1 MSPINVMLD
10 LDGVMVNLDKK
21 IQEVFGTAYKNVPSN
36 VLWDTLGDIP
46 NLFLNLEPMP
56 NYLTL
61 FNVLKAL
68 ESNGLIHLEILTS
81 LPYSTKKLVTSKQ
94 DKTEWVRQYLD
105 KDIKVN
111 TVVGG
116 AKKSKFVTQPTDI
129 LIDDL
134 ERNITAWQ
142 NAGGVGILHKSVAY
156 TIAAIGHHVGD

>member
-1 MSPINVMLD
+1 MINVMLD

-21 IQEVFGTAYKNVPSN
+21 IQEVFGTDYKNVPSN
-36 VLWDTLGDIP
+36 VLWNTLGEID

-56 NYLTL
+56 SYLTL
-61 FNVLKAL
+61 FNYLQQLHNTGVIK
-68 ESNGLIHLEILTS
+68 LEILTS

-105 KDIKVN
+105 KNIKVN

-116 AKKSKFVTQPTDI
+116 AKKAKFVTQPTDI

-156 TIAAIGHHVGD
+156 TIAAIGHHVGE

>member
-1 MSPINVMLD
+1 MTINVYLD

-21 IQEVFGTAYKNVPSN
+21 IQEVFGTEYKNISPN
-36 VLWDTLGDIP
+36 ILWDTLGDIP

-61 FNVLKAL
+61 FNFLKQL
-68 ESNGLIHLEILTS
+68 ESNGTIHLEILTS

-94 DKTEWVRQYLD
+94 DKTAWVREYLD
-105 KDIKVN
+105 KDIVVN

-116 AKKSKFVTQPTDI
+116 AKKAKFVKHPTDI

-134 ERNITAWQ
+134 ERNIIAWQ
-142 NAGGVGILHKSVAY
+142 TAGGIGILHKSNGY
-156 TIAAIGHHVGD
+156 TIAGLGQHVGN

>member
-1 MSPINVMLD
+1 MINVYCD

-21 IQEVFGTAYKNVPSN
+21 IQEIFGTAYKNIPSN

-46 NLFLNLEPMP
+46 DLFLNLEPMT

-61 FNVLKAL
+61 FTVLKTL
-68 ESNGLIHLEILTS
+68 ENNGIIHLEILTS

-94 DKTEWVRQYLD
+94 DKIAWVRKYLD
-105 KDIKVN
+105 KNIKIN

-116 AKKSKFVTQPTDI
+116 AKKTKFVKYPTDI

-134 ERNITAWQ
+134 ERNITAWE
-142 NAGGVGILHKSVAY
+142 NAGGIGILHKSIAH
-156 TIAAIGHHVGD
+156 TIAAIGKM

>member
-1 MSPINVMLD
+1 MINVMLD

-21 IQEVFGTAYKNVPSN
+21 IQEVFGTDYKNVPSN
-36 VLWDTLGDIP
+36 VLWNTLGEID

-56 NYLTL
+56 SYLTL
-61 FNVLKAL
+61 FNYLQQLHNTGVIK
-68 ESNGLIHLEILTS
+68 LEILTS

-105 KDIKVN
+105 KNIKVN

-116 AKKSKFVTQPTDI
+116 AKKAKFVTQPTDI

-156 TIAAIGHHVGD
+156 TMAAIGQVVGD